1 MLRVRQATL
10 QMSTASNSP
19 LRQRLSD
26 GFQELAFPCD
36 AGDRLLS
43 RRCPL
48 FNGQGRGMARASHV
62 RGGTYEAETKQSGR
76 RGPLEPQGAASIS
89 HSFWE
94 DTQVEICMC
103 RPRMKSVSSAPS
115 PVRRWSSGWSAK
127 SSITTRISY
136 NFLKPSFESPPP
148 PSPTIIP
155 PYPPSPPSSGSPH
168 FQKWIQKWIQK
179 CHLLWELRRLSR
191 KSAWKV
197 GLLPKVW
204 QGFGDGRDS
213 NQRIPGWSPAL
224 GGCARGHARQLQ
236 GRARAFGAQTVTRPE
251 HSLQDV
257 VKDSKTCRRSSPP
270 RQCNTTQEDMQGSP
284 KEETEHSVYVET
296 D

>member
-94 DTQVEICMC
+94 DTQVEICHVSAADEERVQ
-103 RPRMKSVSSAPS
+103 RPVAGAAVELWL
-115 PVRRWSSGWSAK
+115 VRE
-127 SSITTRISY
+127 IVNY
-136 NFLKPSFESPPP
+136 DENFVQFFE
-148 PSPTIIP
+148 
-155 PYPPSPPSSGSPH
+155 
-168 FQKWIQKWIQK
+168 
-179 CHLLWELRRLSR
+179 
-191 KSAWKV
+191 A
-197 GLLPKVW
+197 
-204 QGFGDGRDS
+204 
-213 NQRIPGWSPAL
+213 
-224 GGCARGHARQLQ
+224 
-236 GRARAFGAQTVTRPE
+236 
-251 HSLQDV
+251 
-257 VKDSKTCRRSSPP
+257 
-270 RQCNTTQEDMQGSP
+270 
-284 KEETEHSVYVET
+284 
-296 D
+296 